1 MQDRP
6 TFGAAREQP
15 SARPASRLQS
25 SQRPI
30 NVPMP
35 NPAKPPKRA
44 MDEDSSRIPSVKPGV
59 VQQTDGKRR
68 KTDEELEQPVR
79 PTMAPPIRQSGV
91 RKVCSLDSSNRQLL
105 IVVGYHEAARLWKWI
120 LDHAGSAWSGSLDV
134 QKSVSWSSTVPGTT
148 WSAPRSSPRSLEICQ
163 WKDSI
168 CGTTSQPSTCPT
180 RSLLHA

>member
-6 TFGAAREQP
+6 TYAQREQP

-44 MDEDSSRIPSVKPGV
+44 MDEDSSRIASVKPGV
-59 VQQTDGKRR
+59 VQQADGKRR
-68 KTDEELEQPVR
+68 KTDEEIEQPVR

-91 RKVCSLDSSNRQLL
+91 RKVCTFDPSNRQLL
-105 IVVGYHEAARLWKWI
+105 IVVGHYQTARLWQWI
-120 LDHAGSAWSGSLDV
+120 LDHATAARPGPLDV
-134 QKSVSWSSTVPGTT
+134 
-148 WSAPRSSPRSLEICQ
+148 
-163 WKDSI
+163 
-168 CGTTSQPSTCPT
+168 
-180 RSLLHA
+180 